1 MIKFGQTLNSVVVHE
16 EKIWIQH
23 EAERSYCYLED
34 FDMTLQLLLKKS
46 IWLPIMIKII
56 QYTWA
61 EVYGQIV
68 NFHKKTKDDVYSD
81 SLREAIIPLT
91 RRKELFDG
99 IEYVF
104 LVSVHWLAAEHSG
117 LCESN
122 SRTEE

>member
-1 MIKFGQTLNSVVVHE
+1 
-16 EKIWIQH
+16 
-23 EAERSYCYLED
+23 
-34 FDMTLQLLLKKS
+34 
-46 IWLPIMIKII
+46 MIKII

-81 SLREAIIPLT
+81 SLREEAIIPLT

-104 LVSVHWLAAEHSG
+104 LVFVHWLAAEHSG